1 MNTLP
6 SDDLELRA
14 ADQRRQLQISINEL
28 RGRVR
33 EKLDVKRN
41 IRHHVLI
48 ASGFAAL
55 ISLVLGYGAAGMFL
69 RR

>member
-14 ADQRRQLQISINEL
+14 AAQRRQLQVSLNEL
-28 RGRVR
+28 RGRIR
-33 EKLDVKRN
+33 EKLDVKKG
-41 IRHHVLI
+41 IRHHVLL
-48 ASGFAAL
+48 ASGFAAA
-55 ISLVLGYGAAGMFL
+55 ISVVLGYGAAGMFL

>member
-14 ADQRRQLQISINEL
+14 ADQRKQLQISINEL
-28 RGRVR
+28 RGRIR
-33 EKLDVKRN
+33 EKLDVKQGV
-41 IRHHVLI
+41 RHHVLL
-48 ASGFAAL
+48 ASTFAGIL
-55 ISLVLGYGAAGMFL
+55 SLVVGYAATGMFL